1 MRALAGAED
10 GYGAVVIGGIVAT
23 MVFQVFVNVGMTMGI
38 APITGIP
45 LPLVSVGGSS
55 LIANLAAL
63 GVLIGVQMRCTGSRQ
78 RSR

>member
-1 MRALAGAED
+1 
-10 GYGAVVIGGIVAT
+10 
-23 MVFQVFVNVGMTMGI
+23 MGI

-63 GVLIGVQMRCTGSRQ
+63 GVLIGVQMRGEGMR
-78 RSR
+78 RRVR